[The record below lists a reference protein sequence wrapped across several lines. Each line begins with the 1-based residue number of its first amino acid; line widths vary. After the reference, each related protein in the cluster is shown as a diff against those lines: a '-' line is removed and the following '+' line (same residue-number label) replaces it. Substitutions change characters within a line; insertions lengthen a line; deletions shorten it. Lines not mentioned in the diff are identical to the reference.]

1 MCFVFALN
9 LCSRSQAASS
19 NAAGEGRLQALQ
31 ELQAAHGRGRLEAEL
46 ESMSGAVLRQVN
58 KAANLPVRT
67 HEGRIPVAELR
78 SALLAHLLSA
88 SDDQEQ
94 AGHVGIGVCSDRILL
109 EYLLIL

>member
-1 MCFVFALN
+1 M
-9 LCSRSQAASS
+9 
-19 NAAGEGRLQALQ
+19 Q

-46 ESMSGAVLRQVN
+46 ESMSGDVLRQVN

-94 AGHVGIGVCSDRILL
+94 ARHVGIGVCSDRILL
-109 EYLLIL
+109 EYLLDIYHGLLLLCHDQDSRPYVVFVGTSRA

>member
-58 KAANLPVRT
+58 KLVPSGYCCFVTTRIADPTSSSSLERPERRCDAADV
-67 HEGRIPVAELR
+67 
-78 SALLAHLLSA
+78 S
-88 SDDQEQ
+88 QM
-94 AGHVGIGVCSDRILL
+94 
-109 EYLLIL
+109 